1 MTHQTQD
8 SASLLKQ
15 IRAIVG
21 AEHASDDP
29 LQCDLATS
37 DVFSRNPQAPA
48 LMVIHPKSTGETS
61 AIVRLLSEHG
71 VPVVAR
77 GAGLSYTGSFAIKS
91 PAAVVDVS
99 RMNDVQPNVADRYA
113 VVGAGASWAHVADT
127 LKPLG
132 MAATQI
138 SPISGAFATV
148 GGLASQ
154 GIPAG
159 TDGILGVTVVLAD
172 GSVVQTGAPA
182 HFHRFAGP
190 DVTGLFLGDCGA
202 FGIKTE
208 VVLRIAPE
216 QPASFASFGFRDVG
230 ELLQSLTTCMSD
242 RVVTRAFA
250 MDRIKSTDATRVSI
264 GEAVKTAAAVIQ
276 RSGTIV
282 QSAKDAAKLLRL
294 ATSGPDEMPWSL
306 HLTIESPTQPGA
318 DAQLERACDICQ
330 VQGKRG
336 DDVFPRAMRAK
347 PYSVRG
353 FISPSGERWAPVHGI
368 FALSRVRAAMADL
381 QMFVARHSSQMQE
394 LGVSAS
400 WLISSA
406 GFYIVIEP
414 MLYWPDQLDPLHM
427 QYLSPRNKQRFGG
440 FAANPAARE
449 LVHTMRSGMR
459 DVMDQHGAVH
469 SQLGRFYRLEGQGIP
484 DNLMPRLK
492 AALDPNHNMNPGVL
506 GLPHAAR

>member
-1 MTHQTQD
+1 MTQQTHD
-8 SASLLKQ
+8 SASLLKKVQ
-15 IRAIVG
+15 VIVG

-29 LQCDLATS
+29 LQCDLAVS
-37 DVFSRNPQAPA
+37 DVFSRNPQTPA
-48 LMVIHPKSTGETS
+48 LMVVRPKSTGETS
-61 AIVRLLSEHG
+61 AVVRLLAESG

-77 GAGLSYTGSFAIKS
+77 GAGLSYTGSFTIS
-91 PAAVVDVS
+91 RPAAIIDMT

-113 VVGAGASWAHVADT
+113 VVGAGASWAHVAEV

-159 TDGILGVTVVLAD
+159 TDGFLGVTVVLAD

-216 QPASFASFGFRDVG
+216 QPATFASFGFNDVD
-230 ELLQSLTTCMSD
+230 ELLQSLVACMSD

-250 MDRIKSTDATRVSI
+250 MDRVKSADAAKVSV
-264 GEAVKTAAAVIQ
+264 GEAVRTAAAVIRQ
-276 RSGTIV
+276 SGTLA

-294 ATSGPDEMPWSL
+294 AAKGPDEAPWSL

-318 DAQLERACDICQ
+318 DAQLERACGICQ
-330 VQGKRG
+330 VHGKRG

-381 QMFVARHSSQMQE
+381 QMFVASHDSQMQE

-406 GFYIVIEP
+406 GF
-414 MLYWPDQLDPLHM
+414 
-427 QYLSPRNKQRFGG
+427 
-440 FAANPAARE
+440 
-449 LVHTMRSGMR
+449 
-459 DVMDQHGAVH
+459 
-469 SQLGRFYRLEGQGIP
+469 
-484 DNLMPRLK
+484 
-492 AALDPNHNMNPGVL
+492 
-506 GLPHAAR
+506 